1 MNYNLTQYTY
11 HFVSAYALMSIYDQ
25 AVESKQF
32 TSQYVM
38 YDSASFGLTAV
49 ISLMLKDVVEQIL
62 PSVPG
67 SFQQMLYRPLFHGL
81 IYMYL
86 YKMMVQP
93 MEGSGIYRSNKMNF
107 AVGFIADVLIK
118 YIENPL
124 VGLFT
129 GIGTL

>member
-1 MNYNLTQYTY
+1 
-11 HFVSAYALMSIYDQ
+11 
-25 AVESKQF
+25 
-32 TSQYVM
+32 
-38 YDSASFGLTAV
+38 
-49 ISLMLKDVVEQIL
+49 
-62 PSVPG
+62 
-67 SFQQMLYRPLFHGL
+67 
-81 IYMYL
+81 MYL

-93 MEGSGIYRSNKMNF
+93 MEGSGTYRSNKMNF